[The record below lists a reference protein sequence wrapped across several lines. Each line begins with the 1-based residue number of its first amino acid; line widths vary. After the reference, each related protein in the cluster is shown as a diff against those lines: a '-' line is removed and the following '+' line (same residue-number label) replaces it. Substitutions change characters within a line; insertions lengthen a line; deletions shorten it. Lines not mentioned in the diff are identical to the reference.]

1 MSTQPSIGPREFSGF
16 VRVAGKCA
24 VWFLLATAR
33 ASKHCVWIRLFNDGK
48 KVGVHGLEVLSSS
61 VLLSLCRGHKIYLS
75 TAPNYDF
82 PTFRELVREVT
93 QEFKRISEGMM
104 DIERR
109 LRLNDN
115 SGHLA
120 EYVRAL
126 QEEEKV
132 KLELTAKLQ
141 LAKQD
146 LLDNPDEYKNQAD
159 VASMKARLNE
169 VVERI
174 NDNLMELKYEMN
186 GM

>member
-1 MSTQPSIGPREFSGF
+1 MIATEHRSRAVIKQQVCCVFTFLVKESNVPNPSTLQELTNIKQLFK
-16 VRVAGKCA
+16 KCSA
-24 VWFLLATAR
+24 QIAMFLM
-33 ASKHCVWIRLFNDGK
+33 
-48 KVGVHGLEVLSSS
+48 
-61 VLLSLCRGHKIYLS
+61 GHKIYLS

-146 LLDNPDEYKNQAD
+146 LLDNPEEYKNQAD
-159 VASMKARLNE
+159 VASMKARLTE

-186 GM
+186 GMFAC

>member
-1 MSTQPSIGPREFSGF
+1 M
-16 VRVAGKCA
+16 
-24 VWFLLATAR
+24 
-33 ASKHCVWIRLFNDGK
+33 
-48 KVGVHGLEVLSSS
+48 
-61 VLLSLCRGHKIYLS
+61 
-75 TAPNYDF
+75 
-82 PTFRELVREVT
+82 REVT

>member
-1 MSTQPSIGPREFSGF
+1 
-16 VRVAGKCA
+16 
-24 VWFLLATAR
+24 
-33 ASKHCVWIRLFNDGK
+33 
-48 KVGVHGLEVLSSS
+48 
-61 VLLSLCRGHKIYLS
+61 
-75 TAPNYDF
+75 
-82 PTFRELVREVT
+82 
-93 QEFKRISEGMM
+93 M

-109 LRLNDN
+109 LRLNYN

-120 EYVRAL
+120 DYVRAL

-146 LLDNPDEYKNQAD
+146 LLDNPEEYKNQAD

-169 VVERI
+169 VIERI

>member
-1 MSTQPSIGPREFSGF
+1 MVDSSSDDVFT
-16 VRVAGKCA
+16 
-24 VWFLLATAR
+24 LLKKICSLQEER
-33 ASKHCVWIRLFNDGK
+33 AYTYRLF
-48 KVGVHGLEVLSSS
+48 EE
-61 VLLSLCRGHKIYLS
+61 GHKIYLS

-132 KLELTAKLQ
+132 KLELFFQAARRVAQAGAAGGSLEE
-141 LAKQD
+141 
-146 LLDNPDEYKNQAD
+146 LLDGQVGAW
-159 VASMKARLNE
+159 LC
-169 VVERI
+169 
-174 NDNLMELKYEMN
+174 
-186 GM
+186 

>member
-1 MSTQPSIGPREFSGF
+1 MSCPPFSAP
-16 VRVAGKCA
+16 VALEQLTDATPALKM
-24 VWFLLATAR
+24 VDSSSDVFSLLKKICSLQEER
-33 ASKHCVWIRLFNDGK
+33 AYTYRLF
-48 KVGVHGLEVLSSS
+48 EE
-61 VLLSLCRGHKIYLS
+61 GHKIYLS

-109 LRLNDN
+109 LRLNYN

-120 EYVRAL
+120 DYVRAL

-146 LLDNPDEYKNQAD
+146 LLDNPEEYKNQAD